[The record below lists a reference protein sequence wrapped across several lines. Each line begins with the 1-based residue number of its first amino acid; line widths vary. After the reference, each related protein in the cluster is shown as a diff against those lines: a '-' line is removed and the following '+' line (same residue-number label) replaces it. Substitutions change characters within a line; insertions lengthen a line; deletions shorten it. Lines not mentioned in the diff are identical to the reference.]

1 MGEVPS
7 VEAGGIDL
15 ADGDRIRLAREG
27 DREALVRL
35 LRELE
40 GPVYRTAFYMLGNE
54 HDALDAAQEAL
65 LSIYRNLPGYRFE
78 AKVETWAQRIAVH
91 TSIDLMRKRKKTL
104 PFDESWDSGG
114 IRRGSPVEWSGVSH
128 DIREAIRRL
137 PELQRTAVVLRYL
150 HDFTY
155 QEIAETMEMPLNTVR
170 SHLYRGRKKLRL
182 WLSDYQKGGVFP

>member
-1 MGEVPS
+1 NPGRCLACWAPQQSESGKDAFCRIRGGLWYNDFDGRRLTELHRDGTATFLGEVSS

-78 AKVETWAQRIAVH
+78 AKVET
-91 TSIDLMRKRKKTL
+91 
-104 PFDESWDSGG
+104 
-114 IRRGSPVEWSGVSH
+114 
-128 DIREAIRRL
+128 
-137 PELQRTAVVLRYL
+137 
-150 HDFTY
+150 
-155 QEIAETMEMPLNTVR
+155 
-170 SHLYRGRKKLRL
+170 
-182 WLSDYQKGGVFP
+182 